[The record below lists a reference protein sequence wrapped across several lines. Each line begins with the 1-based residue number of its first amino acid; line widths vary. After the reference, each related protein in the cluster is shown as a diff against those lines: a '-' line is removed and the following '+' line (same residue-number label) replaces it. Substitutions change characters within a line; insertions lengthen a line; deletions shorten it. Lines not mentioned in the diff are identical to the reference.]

1 MKIKLIECCITL
13 MKICMLY
20 YFILNLEGI
29 QDIRRQSESA
39 FVYGSSFVDSLISLS
54 CIMPAYTYTPRHF
67 IERKA
72 LWDTCRKIGREITP
86 TKSHRILLNYRVKV
100 CKPKKKHIQRFLGTC
115 KSTISHL
122 KIF

>member
-39 FVYGSSFVDSLISLS
+39 FLYGSSFVDSLISL
-54 CIMPAYTYTPRHF
+54 CLHHACKHTHTPCHF
-67 IERKA
+67 IHRNA
-72 LWDTCRKIGREITP
+72 LWDMYGKIGRVMPPSE
-86 TKSHRILLNYRVKV
+86 SHRILLNYRVQV
-100 CKPKKKHIQRFLGTC
+100 CKPNKKHIQRIYDTC
-115 KSTISHL
+115 NSRK
-122 KIF
+122 